1 MMEEVHQQRFHQ
13 LMVNG
18 NHCGGDSAAAAA
30 PGPENCQQGLIQ
42 DAVAIVGAV
51 GPAVGALGVTQSY
64 LLDPQSLA
72 SSCASIPVV
81 PAASFLVDSVNN
93 NTSVANANLSTDGYG
108 SPPHTSNG
116 YVLPPSAFLPRQRE
130 QTPCAAC
137 GSAISERT
145 ILSANQ
151 QFFHADCL
159 RCNSCGLQL
168 DQFPSCY
175 VKENNIFCK
184 GCYGREYGTKCA
196 SCSRVIQPTDWV
208 RRARS
213 FVYHLAC
220 FACDQCKRQ
229 LSTGEE
235 FSLQENR
242 LLCKQHYL
250 ETVDGDSGSQKSKTK
265 RVRTTFAE
273 EQLSVLQAH
282 FQIDSNPDGADLE
295 RIASITGLSKRV
307 TQVWFQNSR
316 ARQKK
321 YQGGKKI
328 GAGGNRGETDR
339 ASSIEHGGS
348 PKSPSTDSNDGM
360 MFPRSVTTSTDE
372 PIMPEHLLIASSM
385 TMETDSLYAKYEAA
399 DP

>member
-51 GPAVGALGVTQSY
+51 VPPVGTLGITQSY
-64 LLDPQSLA
+64 LLDHQSLG
-72 SSCASIPVV
+72 SSCGSSIP
-81 PAASFLVDSVNN
+81 PNAFLVDSVNN
-93 NTSVANANLSTDGYG
+93 NNAASSNANLSTDNYG
-108 SPPHTSNG
+108 NPPNTSASGVYGITSQAN
-116 YVLPPSAFLPRQRE
+116 FLHRQRD
-130 QTPCAAC
+130 QTLC
-137 GSAISERT
+137 GSCGDTISERT

-151 QFFHADCL
+151 QFFHSECL
-159 RCNSCGLQL
+159 RCTSCGLQL

-175 VKENNIFCK
+175 VKENSIFCK
-184 GCYGREYGTKCA
+184 SCYGREYGTKCS

-328 GAGGNRGETDR
+328 PSGGRGD
-339 ASSIEHGGS
+339 ADHSSNEISGS

-360 MFPRSVTTSTDE
+360 MFPRSVTTSGDE
-372 PIMPEHLLIASSM
+372 TLMPEHLLISTSM
-385 TMETDSLYAKYEAA
+385 AMDTENMYAKY
-399 DP
+399 DSSDQ